1 MRKPTEDEIR
11 AVFAPRV
18 TQDFTAT
25 LNERLGSLHLTVSQ
39 MYEYVPCGM
48 KQILS
53 LCRIFES
60 EDVLSDGQYH
70 RDGCETC
77 DYGSSYT
84 VEFIVKDVP
93 LSPEML
99 VWIERATK

>member
-11 AVFAPRV
+11 AVFDPRS
-18 TQDFTAT
+18 TQYFTST
-25 LNERLGSLHLTVSQ
+25 MNECPGSLHLTVSQ
-39 MYEYVPCGM
+39 MYEYVPCGV

-60 EDVLSDGQYH
+60 EDVSTDGQYH
-70 RDGCETC
+70 MDGCETC

-99 VWIERATK
+99 AWIERVTK